1 MISIQALVKGEPDIT
16 PFTKLFDFSDNDEP
30 IFLNVIEMVRDKLSR
45 KPKLNVQ
52 EVLLVFCDYLVSE
65 IRAKKSDSTIIE
77 NSSKILT
84 RDDVLIGVPET
95 LRDITFNITIDNFP
109 KRTIQFVKPIPVA
122 DYTMV

>member
-45 KPKLNVQ
+45 KLKLNVH
-52 EVLLVFCDYLVSE
+52 EALLVFCDYLVSE
-65 IRAKKSDSTIIE
+65 IRAKKSGSSIIE

-84 RDDVLIGVPET
+84 HDDVLIGVPET
-95 LRDITFNITIDNFP
+95 LRDITFNITVDNFP
-109 KRTIQFVKPIPVA
+109 KQTIQFVKPIPVV